1 MLVVNVAGE
10 KIPMFVIGKS
20 KTTKCFQNVKSISR
34 RYQDQPKIWMD
45 SNLFEGWVKEIN
57 KFKKKTAA
65 LLVYKCSAHPRIE
78 NLPPAKLVLLQ
89 KIGKISKLHRIMAV
103 VVDFEVVDFN

>member
-10 KIPMFVIGKS
+10 KIPLFVIGKS
-20 KTTKCFQNVKSISR
+20 KTIKRFQNVKSISR

-45 SNLFEGWVKEIN
+45 SNLFEEWVKEIN

-78 NLPPAKLVLLQ
+78 NLSPAKLFFLQ
-89 KIGKISKLHRIMAV
+89 NTGKISKLDRIIA
-103 VVDFEVVDFN
+103 

>member
-10 KIPMFVIGKS
+10 KIPLFVIGKS
-20 KTTKCFQNVKSISR
+20 KTIKRFQNVKSISR

-45 SNLFEGWVKEIN
+45 SNLFEEWVKEIN

-65 LLVYKCSAHPRIE
+65 LLVYKSSAHPRIE
-78 NLPPAKLVLLQ
+78 NLSPAKLFFLQ
-89 KIGKISKLHRIMAV
+89 NTGKISKLDRIIA
-103 VVDFEVVDFN
+103 